1 MTMFQDLRF
10 PSADQRLQLY
20 AREYPGSGPTILM
33 MHGLTRNSAD
43 FAYLAEK
50 LAGRFRII
58 VPEQRGRGNS
68 DRDPDATNYNPATYC
83 ADMLALIDRLKLE
96 APIIIG
102 TSMGGLMAMIM
113 ATLRPGAFR
122 AIVLNDVGPVVEK
135 AGIDRIASYVG
146 AGSQIG
152 DWDDAAAYC
161 RRTNGHAFPSYDDRQ
176 WHAFARRLFRE
187 NHAGK
192 PELAYD
198 PAIAAG
204 LTSPQPSAV
213 PPDLWPMWSGLA
225 TIPVL
230 VLRGELSDI
239 LSDETVKEMART
251 HPGTRALTIHGVGH
265 APMLDEPEAV
275 SAIKNFI
282 DQHSNEVLPA

>member
-1 MTMFQDLRF
+1 MPMFQDLRF
-10 PSADQRLQLY
+10 PSSDQRLQLY

-43 FAYLAEK
+43 FEYLAEK
-50 LAGRFRII
+50 LAGRYRII

-83 ADMLALIDRLKLE
+83 ADMLALIDRLKLDQ
-96 APIIIG
+96 PMLIG

-113 ATLRPGAFR
+113 ASLRPGAFR
-122 AIVLNDVGPVVEK
+122 AMVLNDVGPVVEQ
-135 AGIDRIASYVG
+135 AGIERIASYVG
-146 AGSQIG
+146 AGTPIC

-161 RRTNGHAFPSYDDRQ
+161 RRTNGHAFPEYDNRQ
-176 WHAFARRLFRE
+176 WNAFARRLFRE

-204 LTSPQPSAV
+204 LSSPQPSAV
-213 PPDLWPMWSGLA
+213 PPDLWPMWYGLA
-225 TIPVL
+225 AIPVL

-251 HPGTRALTIHGVGH
+251 HPGMRALTVSRVGH
-265 APMLDEPEAV
+265 APMLDEPEAL
-275 SAIKNFI
+275 SAIKKFI
-282 DQHSNEVLPA
+282 DQHSKEVVQA